1 MRSGGRCL
9 LKINAPRTDGY
20 KGEHFMG
27 KITSFLKEVYQ
38 ELTKVTWLTRSDV
51 VRSTFAVSVVVVI
64 VALYVSAVD
73 FGLSIVLG
81 SILGG
86 R

>member
-1 MRSGGRCL
+1 M
-9 LKINAPRTDGY
+9 N
-20 KGEHFMG
+20 
-27 KITSFLKEVYQ
+27 KITGFLKEAYQ
-38 ELTKVTWLTRSDV
+38 ELTKCTWLTRNDV
-51 VRSTFAVSVVVVI
+51 ARSTFAVSIVVI
-64 VALYVSAVD
+64 IVAMYVSAVD

>member
-1 MRSGGRCL
+1 
-9 LKINAPRTDGY
+9 
-20 KGEHFMG
+20 MG
-27 KITSFLKEVYQ
+27 KITGFLKEAYQ

-51 VRSTFAVSVVVVI
+51 VRSTFAVSIVVVI
-64 VALYVSAVD
+64 VAIYVSAVD